1 MPDVTV
7 SLYLHHIA
15 PVLLDPLQVINHI
28 VLTPHTHGLQV
39 LQGQRSEVQHAFNG
53 NLFVNPSITKHL

>member
-39 LQGQRSEVQHAFNG
+39 LQGQWSEV
-53 NLFVNPSITKHL
+53 